1 MTTLCPTCHTE
12 NSETANFCSNCAA
25 VLRKR
30 GESSGSVSGSG
41 SGSVS
46 GYSANSGFLPEN
58 ATRTYESRAWDL
70 PTGAVFGG
78 RYQIIEPLGRGGMG
92 RVYRALDVK
101 ANEEVAIKLIRP
113 DIAED
118 KRTLERFVNEIRLAH
133 RVSHRNIGKM
143 YHLGEDQGLHY
154 ITMEY
159 VPGED
164 LKSFIHRSRRLDVAT
179 TVAIAKQVCSG
190 LGEAHDAGIVH
201 RDLKPSNVMIDKEGN
216 AKILDFGIAR
226 AAGAPGVTAEGSVVG
241 TPEYMSPEQVAGQ
254 EADRRSD
261 IYAFGVILFEMV
273 TGRLPFAAETPFVVA
288 FKQQS
293 ERPTPPE
300 ELNPQIPPRLSAVIL
315 RCLEKDR
322 ERRYQ
327 TVEDL
332 CRELGEVEETLQTTP
347 LPAPWAKPSTTRK
360 TALRAAV
367 ERFPWRKA
375 VIPVVAF
382 LGIMAAGTVITK
394 LLPKAKGAV
403 HTVAI
408 VGFENLTGE
417 ASYDYLKKAIPN
429 LLITSLEQSRYLDVV
444 AWEKLSDLAGNRDL
458 DVTRAADRDAWFDI
472 CRRAGVDAI
481 VMGSFTKAENL
492 FATDA
497 KVYDVQTKNMVKS
510 TGSRGE
516 GVASILR
523 NQIDSLSAEIAVGVG
538 LSANAAAKHAVPITK
553 VTTGSMDAYQLF
565 LKGQEDFERYYF
577 DDARVSFEK
586 AVEKDPSFA
595 LAYFYLA
602 RTYGSAADAPKAA
615 AALDQFK
622 KLSQANPG
630 KGKDALWIA
639 ALTATLEKDPEAYV
653 KRMEEIIKADPADKR
668 AHADLGAYYR
678 NEKKLPEAVAELEK
692 ALAIDPRFG
701 YAQNLLAYSYAELG
715 DKDKALKTFD
725 LYAAAH
731 PGEANPLDSMGDLY
745 FLTGEYDEA
754 RAKYQQALAI
764 KPDFSSI
771 WKLAYLYAMDGDYD
785 AALRWTDDMIT
796 RARTDGMRADGHQ
809 WKGFYY
815 SLTGRFNDALA
826 ELGTAETLAKTSG
839 NQKLADV
846 VLRDALWTA
855 YDWGRLDLFKVYIEK
870 RLSYLA
876 ETKQGTPSLIKAYE
890 LLYTGLYEVKAGN
903 VAAARTKLTGIK
915 ALAARVEDDDK
926 RLNALAENHLEREI
940 LLAEGDYDGAV
951 KVFAARPHAK
961 IDLSTAATVEGRN
974 LPFVDDFAARV
985 YLKKG
990 ATDLALGEYERLVS
1004 PGARERAGALVH
1016 PFSRLRLAALYEA
1029 KGDALKAAE
1038 QYKALWTIWRQADPS
1053 LPEVA
1058 TVRQKLGKYKSKAPA
1073 SRTDGTGAFFP
1084 APFIGSL

>member
-25 VLRKR
+25 ILKKR
-30 GESSGSVSGSG
+30 ADQPRAASGP
-41 SGSVS
+41 
-46 GYSANSGFLPEN
+46 LPDN
-58 ATRTYESRAWDL
+58 ATRTYESHTWDL
-70 PTGAVFGG
+70 PTGTVFGG

-92 RVYRALDVK
+92 RVYRALDIK

-118 KRTLERFVNEIRLAH
+118 KRTLERFVNEIKLAH

-164 LKSFIHRSRRLDVAT
+164 LKSFIHRSRRLDIAT

-190 LGEAHDAGIVH
+190 LSEAHDAGIVH
-201 RDLKPSNVMIDKEGN
+201 RDLKPSNVMIDKDGN

-226 AAGAPGVTAEGSVVG
+226 AAGAPGVTAEGSVIG
-241 TPEYMSPEQVAGQ
+241 TPEYMSPEQVEGL

-261 IYAFGVILFEMV
+261 IYSFGVILFEMV

-300 ELNPQIPPRLSAVIL
+300 EFNPQIPPQLSAVIL

-322 ERRYQ
+322 DGRYQ

-332 CRELGEVEETLQTTP
+332 CRDLSAVEETMHTTP
-347 LPAPWAKPSTTRK
+347 VPAPWGKPATTRK
-360 TALRAAV
+360 TALQAAV

-375 VIPVVAF
+375 ILPVLAF

-429 LLITSLEQSRYLDVV
+429 LLITSLEQSKYLDVV

-458 DVTRAADRDAWFDI
+458 DVAQAADRDAWFDV
-472 CRRAGVDAI
+472 CRRAGVDAV

-523 NQIDSLSAEIAVGVG
+523 NQIDALSAEIAVGVG
-538 LSANAAAKHAVPITK
+538 LSAGAAAKGAIPIVK

-586 AVEKDPSFA
+586 AVEKDPTFA
-595 LAYFYLA
+595 RAYYYLA
-602 RTYGSAADAPKAA
+602 RTYGSQADAPKAA

-622 KLSQANPG
+622 KLTQANPG
-630 KGKDALWIA
+630 KGKEALWLA
-639 ALTATLEKDPEAYV
+639 ALSSTLEKDPEGYV

-668 AHADLGAYYR
+668 AHAELGAFYR
-678 NEKKLPEAVAELEK
+678 NAKKLSEAVAEFEK
-692 ALAIDPRFG
+692 ALAVDPKFG
-701 YAQNLLAYSYAELG
+701 YAQNLLAYTYADLG
-715 DKDKALKTFD
+715 EKDKALKTFD

-731 PGEANPLDSMGDLY
+731 PGEANPIDSMGDLY
-745 FLTGEYDEA
+745 FLTGEYDKA

-815 SLTGRFNDALA
+815 SLTGRFNDAMA
-826 ELGTAETLAKTSG
+826 ELGTAETLAKSSG
-839 NQKLADV
+839 NKMLADV
-846 VLRDALWTA
+846 ILRDALWTA
-855 YDWGRLDLFKVYIEK
+855 YDWGRLDLFKVYLEK
-870 RLSYLA
+870 RLSYLT
-876 ETKQGTPSLIKAYE
+876 ETKQGSPSLNKIYE

-903 VAAARTKLTGIK
+903 VASARTKLTGMK
-915 ALAARVEDDDK
+915 ALAHLIEGDEK
-926 RLNALAENHLEREI
+926 RLDEMAANHLESEI
-940 LLAEGDYDGAV
+940 LFAEGDYDGAL
-951 KVFAARPHAK
+951 KAFAARPPVM
-961 IDLSTAATVEGRN
+961 ISLSAAASVEGRN
-974 LPFVDDFAARV
+974 MPFVDDFAARV

-990 ATDLALGEYERLVS
+990 ATDLALQEYERLVS
-1004 PGARERAGALVH
+1004 PEAKDREGALIH

-1029 KGDALKAAE
+1029 KSELAKAAE
-1038 QYKALWTIWRQADPS
+1038 QYRALWSLWKQADPS

-1058 TVRQKLGKYKSKAPA
+1058 TVRQKMGKYKSKAPA
-1073 SRTDGTGAFFP
+1073 SHSDGTGVFISP
-1084 APFIGSL
+1084 PFIGSL

>member
-1 MTTLCPTCHTE
+1 MTTLCLTCHTE
-12 NSETANFCSNCAA
+12 NSDTANFCSNCAA
-25 VLRKR
+25 VLRTR
-30 GESSGSVSGSG
+30 ASQPGAGSS
-41 SGSVS
+41 
-46 GYSANSGFLPEN
+46 PMPDN
-58 ATRTYESRAWDL
+58 ATRTYESHTWDL
-70 PTGAVFGG
+70 PTGSVFGG

-118 KRTLERFVNEIRLAH
+118 KRTLERFVNEIKLAH

-164 LKSFIHRSRRLDVAT
+164 LKSFIHRSRRLDIAT

-190 LGEAHDAGIVH
+190 LSEAHDAGIVH
-201 RDLKPSNVMIDKEGN
+201 RDLKPSNVMIDKDGN

-226 AAGAPGVTAEGSVVG
+226 AAGAPGVTAEGSVIG
-241 TPEYMSPEQVAGQ
+241 TPEYMSPEQVEGL

-261 IYAFGVILFEMV
+261 IYSFGVILFEMV

-288 FKQQS
+288 FKHQS

-300 ELNPQIPPRLSAVIL
+300 ELNPQIPPQLSAVIL

-322 ERRYQ
+322 AKRYQ

-332 CRELGEVEETLQTTP
+332 CRDLSGVEETIHTTP
-347 LPAPWAKPSTTRK
+347 VPAPWAKPATTRK
-360 TALRAAV
+360 TALQAAV

-375 VIPVVAF
+375 IIPVAAF

-429 LLITSLEQSRYLDVV
+429 LLITSLEQSKYLDVV

-458 DVTRAADRDAWFDI
+458 DVSRPADRDAWFDV
-472 CRRAGVDAI
+472 CRRAGVDAV

-497 KVYDVQTKNMVKS
+497 KVYDVQTKNLVKS
-510 TGSRGE
+510 SGSRGE

-523 NQIDSLSAEIAVGVG
+523 NQIDALSAEIAAGVG
-538 LSANAAAKHAVPITK
+538 LSASAAAKSAMPITK

-586 AVEKDPSFA
+586 AVEMDPSFA
-595 LAYFYLA
+595 MAYYYLA
-602 RTYGSAADAPKAA
+602 RTYGSVADAPKAA
-615 AALDQFK
+615 AAMDQFK
-622 KLSQANPG
+622 KLTQANPG
-630 KGKDALWIA
+630 KGKEALWLA
-639 ALTATLEKDPEAYV
+639 ALTATLEKDPDAYAR
-653 KRMEEIIKADPADKR
+653 RMEEIIKADPSDKR
-668 AHADLGAYYR
+668 AHAELGAFYR
-678 NEKKLPEAVAELEK
+678 NMKKLPEAVAELEK
-692 ALAIDPRFG
+692 ALAVDPKFG
-701 YAQNLLAYSYAELG
+701 YAQNLLAYTFAELG
-715 DKDKALKTFD
+715 DKDKAIKTFD

-745 FLTGEYDEA
+745 FLTGEYDKA

-764 KPDFSSI
+764 KPDFASI
-771 WKLAYLYAMDGDYD
+771 WKLAYLYAMDGDYE

-796 RARTDGMRADGHQ
+796 RARTDGIRADGHQ

-826 ELGTAETLAKTSG
+826 ELGTAETLAKASG
-839 NQKLADV
+839 NKMLADV
-846 VLRDALWTA
+846 ILRDALWTA
-855 YDWGRLDLFKVYIEK
+855 YDWGRLDLFKIYLGK
-870 RLSYLA
+870 RLSYRA
-876 ETKQGTPSLIKAYE
+876 ETKQGTEVLNRIYE
-890 LLYTGLYEVKAGN
+890 FLYAGLYDVKAGD
-903 VAAARTKLTGIK
+903 VASAKKKLGDMK
-915 ALAARVEDDDK
+915 ALAAKIEGAEK
-926 RLNALAENHLEREI
+926 ELNGMAANQLEREI
-940 LLAEGDYDGAV
+940 LFAEGDYDGAA
-951 KVFAARPHAK
+951 KIFAARPPVVIA
-961 IDLSTAATVEGRN
+961 LSAAATVEGKN

-985 YLKKG
+985 FLKEG
-990 ATDLALGEYERLVS
+990 AADLAIREYERLVS
-1004 PGARERAGALVH
+1004 PVAKDREGALIH

-1029 KGDALKAAE
+1029 KGDLAKAAE
-1038 QYKALWTIWRQADPS
+1038 QYRALWTIWRQADPS
-1053 LPEVA
+1053 LPQVA
-1058 TVRQKLGKYKSKAPA
+1058 TVRQKMGKFKSKAAA
-1073 SRTDGTGAFFP
+1073 SHTDGTGALFP
-1084 APFIGSL
+1084 LPLIGSL